1 MNKDMRYKLAACERL
16 EIQLAIQEIAFNL
29 SIANVEN
36 DLSDISKLTE
46 PVLEN
51 INAKMQAGFDEG
63 FQLGLKTSVSGDSII
78 DMLAN
83 LVHGRMQ
90 ANGQANSD

>member
-1 MNKDMRYKLAACERL
+1 MISDMRYKLASCERL
-16 EIQLAIQEIAFNL
+16 EIQLDIKDVAQAL
-29 SIANVEN
+29 STASVEN
-36 DLSDISKLTE
+36 DRSDIVKLTE
-46 PVLEN
+46 PILEK

-63 FQLGLKTSVSGDSII
+63 FQLGLKTNVSGDSII